1 MESGVPNQA
10 RSVTKPIVHTV
21 SSIEEKLVIEHTV
34 GKFSEM
40 LFFSHAFEITRTQ
53 YPLTTRIKFS
63 FDLTAGDCPFTHSVC
78 LHPGNG
84 N

>member
-40 LFFSHAFEITRTQ
+40 LFF
-53 YPLTTRIKFS
+53 FS
-63 FDLTAGDCPFTHSVC
+63 CF
-78 LHPGNG
+78 
-84 N
+84 